1 MACLTQEIAKRV
13 TPTFVIPLMH
23 FNDTGIE
30 SAQVL
35 VVIRTLEQ
43 HEVMGA
49 FVLQNLW
56 APCLVKS
63 RNCSHSYIL
72 L

>member
-49 FVLQNLW
+49 FVLQNL
-56 APCLVKS
+56 
-63 RNCSHSYIL
+63 
-72 L
+72 